1 MMSYKWPLMTNIITW
16 KDKWELIKFIATSD
30 RFTNGQRVR
39 KFETEWNS
47 WLGSQHSLFV
57 ANGSCAN
64 LLLMSAMRE
73 KFGLRRGAKVIVP
86 ACTWVT
92 NISPVIQC
100 GLRPIFCDVN
110 LENYSFD
117 LEHLKLIASKHHDIK
132 AVFFTHLLGYSADV
146 EAVREILPNA
156 IFLEDVCESHGCLA
170 PDGKRRGHNALG
182 ATFSFYFGHHMTTVE
197 GGMVSTHDEEL
208 YSIMR
213 AKRSHGLARELPA
226 SKFEQAKEENPSI
239 DPNFL
244 FITEGYNFRNTEIA
258 AVLGSSQLTKL
269 DDTIKKRNENL
280 GMFMAVLEEH
290 QDSFYLPSKAS
301 TTSSYAFPLI
311 LRDGS
316 KIGELKSALTA
327 SGIEYRPI
335 VGGNLLLQPF
345 LSRYKIEA
353 GSDMNVQILN
363 DNGLYLGN
371 NQHVGEN
378 EMALL
383 SEVLNKIS

>member
-1 MMSYKWPLMTNIITW
+1 MSYKWPLMTNIITW
-16 KDKWELIKFIATSD
+16 KDKWELVKFIATSD
-30 RFTNGQRVR
+30 RFTNGPRVR
-39 KFETEWNS
+39 KLESEWNQ

-57 ANGSCAN
+57 SNGSCAN
-64 LLLMSAMRE
+64 LLLMSAIRE

-132 AVFFTHLLGYSADV
+132 AVFFTHLLGFSADL

-156 IFLEDVCESHGCLA
+156 LFLEDVCESHGCLA
-170 PDGKRRGHNALG
+170 PDGKRRGHDALG

-213 AKRSHGLARELPA
+213 AKRSHGLARELP
-226 SKFEQAKEENPSI
+226 SERFELAKEQNPSI

-244 FITEGYNFRNTEIA
+244 FVTEGYNFRNTEIA
-258 AVLGSSQLTKL
+258 AVLGSSQLSKL
-269 DDTIKKRNENL
+269 DETIRKRNENFDA
-280 GMFMAVLEEH
+280 FMSIMEQHE
-290 QDSFYLPSKAS
+290 DRFYLPSKAN

-311 LRDGS
+311 LRDGN
-316 KIGELKSALTA
+316 KVAEFKTALA
-327 SGIEYRPI
+327 NAGVEYRPI

-345 LSRYKIEA
+345 LSKHKIEA

-363 DNGLYLGN
+363 DNGVYLGN
-371 NQHVGEN
+371 NQHVGEA
-378 EMALL
+378 EMSILAD
-383 SEVLNKIS
+383 VLNQTS

>member
-1 MMSYKWPLMTNIITW
+1 MSYKWPLMTNIITW
-16 KDKWELIKFIATSD
+16 KDKWDLVKFIATSD
-30 RFTNGQRVR
+30 RFTNGPRVR
-39 KFETEWNS
+39 KFESEWNQ
-47 WLGSQHSLFV
+47 WLGSQNSLFV
-57 ANGSCAN
+57 SNGSCAN
-64 LLLMSAMRE
+64 LLLMSAIRE
-73 KFGLRRGAKVIVP
+73 RFGLRRGAKVIVP

-132 AVFFTHLLGYSADV
+132 AVFFTHLLGFSADL

-156 IFLEDVCESHGCLA
+156 LFLEDVCESHGCLA
-170 PDGKRRGHNALG
+170 PDGKRRGHDALG

-213 AKRSHGLARELPA
+213 AKRSHGLARELPGER
-226 SKFEQAKEENPSI
+226 FEQAKDQNPLI

-244 FITEGYNFRNTEIA
+244 FVTAGYNFRNTEIA
-258 AVLGSSQLTKL
+258 AVLGSSQLSRL
-269 DDTIKKRNENL
+269 DNTVRKRNENFAA
-280 GMFMAVLEEH
+280 FMSIMEQHE
-290 QDSFYLPSKAS
+290 DRFYLPSKAN

-311 LRDGS
+311 LRDGN
-316 KIGELKSALTA
+316 KVAEFKTALA
-327 SGIEYRPI
+327 HAGVEYRPI

-345 LSRYKIEA
+345 LSKHKIEA

-363 DNGLYLGN
+363 DNGVYIGN
-371 NQHVGEN
+371 NQHVGEA

-383 SEVLNKIS
+383 EDVLNQTS